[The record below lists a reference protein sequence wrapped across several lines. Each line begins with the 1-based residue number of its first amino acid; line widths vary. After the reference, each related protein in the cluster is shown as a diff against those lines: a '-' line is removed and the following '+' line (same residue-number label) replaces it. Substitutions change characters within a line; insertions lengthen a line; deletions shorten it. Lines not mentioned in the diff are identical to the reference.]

1 MDSDNNYM
9 SLGAV
14 CICVY
19 VCVWSNS
26 YPQENKRKVPDLE
39 SEVHP
44 GTLLLKCTKGINL
57 DWGIQDFH
65 GKYCAW
71 VVVSLDCPVGGRRT
85 DHKMKSTPVSRE
97 FLKRRGPVC
106 SENLEKGSTK
116 EEKVTKPQDKEARNW
131 SMPTK
136 KLLLK
141 NYYKGIM

>member
-1 MDSDNNYM
+1 M
-9 SLGAV
+9 SLGVV

-26 YPQENKRKVPDLE
+26 YPLENKRTVPDLE
-39 SEVHP
+39 SEVYP

-71 VVVSLDCPVGGRRT
+71 VVASLDCPVGGRT
-85 DHKMKSTPVSRE
+85 DHRMKSTPVSRE
-97 FLKRRGPVC
+97 FLKRRGQVC
-106 SENLEKGSTK
+106 TENLEKGSTK

-131 SMPTK
+131 SIPTK
-136 KLLLK
+136 KCLLK
-141 NYYKGIM
+141 NCYKGVM